1 MGDFLSTLVTAVIA
15 IGIVLVII
23 LVVKRMRASDRPVH
37 VDAGPRAHDP
47 FAPGQDT
54 GGDPLK
60 IHAGD
65 ILEFGSEKHFVRGTL
80 RIAEGG
86 YTWAEHFF
94 QADGSAQRQWLTVEE
109 DPDLQL
115 SIWKDRPD
123 LDIEPRS
130 EQIDLE
136 GTSYT
141 LVEHGTATYR
151 SEGTTGLR
159 PQGALDYVDYE
170 AGDGTHLSFERFD
183 HGRWE
188 VSTGQPVAPGS
199 FTIYPGS

>member
-1 MGDFLSTLVTAVIA
+1 MGDFLSTLVTAVIV

-60 IHAGD
+60 IHAGV
-65 ILEFGSEKHFVRGTL
+65 LT
-80 RIAEGG
+80 
-86 YTWAEHFF
+86 
-94 QADGSAQRQWLTVEE
+94 DGSAQRQWLTVEE

-188 VSTGQPVAPGS
+188 VSTGRPVTPGS